1 MTEIADRFERIAGH
15 YEQLLVGCPSQAW
28 SATSPCEDWSAR
40 ALAEHVNEVARGML
54 ARLDEGAA
62 DRAGKDAGG
71 DVLAEWRELSASLNK
86 ALGDPE
92 QAGSKV
98 TTGFG
103 EQRWDEL
110 IGGVLCADVLIHSW
124 DFARATGQDER
135 LDPGAVKAASAFL
148 TPNDEMRRQPG
159 GFGPKVSVAVD
170 ADEQTKLLAFT
181 GRRAE

>member
-1 MTEIADRFERIAGH
+1 MSEISDRFERIAGH
-15 YEQLLVGCPSQAW
+15 YEQLLVECPSQAW
-28 SATSPCEDWSAR
+28 SATSPCEDWSAQ

-54 ARLDEGAA
+54 ARLDESAA
-62 DRAGKDAGG
+62 QAREASTPEA
-71 DVLAEWRELSASLNK
+71 VLAEWRELSSTLGK

-92 QAGSKV
+92 QARTQVK
-98 TTGFG
+98 TGFG
-103 EQRWDEL
+103 EQPWEEL
-110 IGGVLCADVLIHSW
+110 ISGVLCSDVLIHSW

-148 TPNDEMRRQPG
+148 TPNDEMLRQPG